1 MLKEVKMAEIKKV
14 LHVYKSESVNSN
26 TKKLVEILNRDREV
40 KEFKLYESHPDYDK
54 LIKMIFQADQT
65 ISWW

>member
-1 MLKEVKMAEIKKV
+1 MAEAKKI